1 MSNNLSLTMVKVLSH
16 VLCQLCAAKC
26 MPGILN
32 FSVPIILKIS
42 KKVLRISR
50 FPLCFQ
56 ATNLFVINSD
66 IEFFSNQRA
75 KKKLVSN
82 PMVYEN
88 KHSVNKSKSK
98 AVCRAMD
105 FCTNLLFSNQREGR
119 FRCGLVLRHWVQH
132 HVLLVTHYIQ
142 HIR

>member
-1 MSNNLSLTMVKVLSH
+1 
-16 VLCQLCAAKC
+16 

-88 KHSVNKSKSK
+88 KQVKKSKIKSS
-98 AVCRAMD
+98 MQSYG
-105 FCTNLLFSNQREGR
+105 LL
-119 FRCGLVLRHWVQH
+119 
-132 HVLLVTHYIQ
+132 Y
-142 HIR
+142 